1 MCVAA
6 VDSRFNTRDD
16 CVLQLSLAD
25 IYVYD
30 LQDNLL
36 QLKEDA
42 LKDYPLMQKLR
53 SNVEAH
59 PKLKVYLANR
69 KKTIF

>member
-1 MCVAA
+1 M
-6 VDSRFNTRDD
+6 
-16 CVLQLSLAD
+16 QLSLAD

-30 LQDNLL
+30 MQDNLL
-36 QLKEDA
+36 DLKEDA

-53 SNVEAH
+53 QNVEAH

-69 KKTIF
+69 KKTLF